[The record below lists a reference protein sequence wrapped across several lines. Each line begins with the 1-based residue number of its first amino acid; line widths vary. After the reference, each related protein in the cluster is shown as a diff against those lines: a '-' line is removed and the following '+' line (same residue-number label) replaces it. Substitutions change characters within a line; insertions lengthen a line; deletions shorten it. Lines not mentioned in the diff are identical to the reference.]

1 MVLNILYDLTPIA
14 YKNNNITGPL
24 RLRLIN
30 WPLMEGRTTIKGIS
44 KSVVVVLKF
53 CYIVKILN
61 LSMLM
66 SASITQH
73 SA

>member
-44 KSVVVVLKF
+44 KSVEVFLKF
-53 CYIVKILN
+53 CYIFKIPQFIYVN
-61 LSMLM
+61 VSKYN
-66 SASITQH
+66 SA
-73 SA
+73 